1 MLPKHNHIRSK
12 AIRDAARG
20 EDCTLCSEN
29 HGNTV
34 FAHLNESW
42 AGKGRGIK
50 ADDLGGGF
58 FACFNCHQKYD
69 IPDRNCSDIEDWEI
83 MRAMYRTW
91 RRLWDRGIIGEIK

>member
-1 MLPKHNHIRSK
+1 MIPKHNHIRCK
-12 AIRDAARG
+12 AIRDAANG

-42 AGKGRGIK
+42 AGKGMKIK
-50 ADDLGGGF
+50 ASDIAGMFL
-58 FACFNCHQKYD
+58 CFKCHSEYD
-69 IPDRNCSDIEDWEI
+69 NPHRNRDNIEDWEI

-91 RRLWDRGIIGEIK
+91 KRLWERGIIGELK